1 MRRIGISADY
11 MGNEIKSISSIVV
24 NRAIASVKYQTE
36 LKEILEKFSRD
47 ELKEEFSKLCER
59 LEKENPE
66 LINAAAPKLGI
77 ILRAAGAKK
86 EILEKIPQ
94 QLKEKILA
102 GWDAPDVE
110 EEYVE

>member
-1 MRRIGISADY
+1 MPAT
-11 MGNEIKSISSIVV
+11 EIKSISSIVV

-36 LKEILEKFSRD
+36 LKEILGKFFDVEKI
-47 ELKEEFSKLCER
+47 EEEFSKLCEK

-66 LINAAAPKLGI
+66 LISAAAPKLGM
-77 ILRAAGAKK
+77 ILREAGADKK
-86 EILEKIPQ
+86 ILENIPQ

-102 GWDAPDVE
+102 GWDALDVK